1 MANVFEDV
9 IDAVWEDVQD
19 TAQGVVGGAAQQ
31 ILSSSD
37 FQMLLDEV
45 EIRARAAVIEETRKN
60 AFTLFMFA
68 LAGGAIGG
76 AVFRGGLGL
85 IAAGGLSFW
94 AANRLGFFE
103 GTDINKIQQ
112 QITDSFPGSQQSA
125 IPWKKLPSR
134 T

>member
-1 MANVFEDV
+1 MANVFEEV
-9 IDAVWEDVQD
+9 RDAVWEDVQD

-31 ILSSSD
+31 VLSSTD
-37 FQMLLDEV
+37 FKILLDEV
-45 EIRARAAVIEETRKN
+45 EIRAKAAVIEETRKN

-68 LAGGAIGG
+68 VAGGAIGG
-76 AVFRGGLGL
+76 TIFRGGLGL

-94 AANRLGFFE
+94 AANRLGLFE

-125 IPWKKLPSR
+125 IPRKKLPSR